1 MKKAELTEAMKRR
14 QERFGV
20 VSRDEPKPKKITLNS
35 GVNSVVLDEK
45 LKKREERF
53 GVKV

>member
-20 VSRDEPKPKKITLNS
+20 VASDEPKPKKVMVNS

-45 LKKREERF
+45 IKKRQERF